1 MKFYLIQNLIF
12 AIILTYKFVS
22 SNESLPVKSSLK
34 RNSLDNNTNEES
46 EELFNEDSEDLIN
59 KIEEY
64 NVNDNAFSLEK
75 SSTRAKINEEPIE
88 DSNEVNDV
96 KVNYEDDNIEKYEK
110 YLIYNQQNAKKNN
123 ENSSDLNANF
133 VETRT
138 KLFSKLLTR
147 NYNENYSLNLMKSNS
162 PDSGSSNSSPA
173 QTGTSYFK
181 RILKM
186 RKKRAYIICK
196 VFDKTPF
203 IAEIL
208 TLSAVEKIGLI
219 LSPEFLQVEKN
230 IIERYL
236 IMLEIPSRMLS
247 NSSKLLLNSLL
258 CNWKN
263 NSLRKVLM
271 EITDGLCKGDDN
283 SIVIYKEIITSVLID
298 YLLKSELYYQND
310 IEARLALVN
319 VFNSLIMK
327 YEPIIKIEFVNKY
340 LQVSDALK
348 EKLTMLI
355 LDLYPQE
362 KGKKKL

>member
-1 MKFYLIQNLIF
+1 MKFYLIQNFILS
-12 AIILTYKFVS
+12 IILTIELVS
-22 SNESLPVKSSLK
+22 SNENLPVRSSLK
-34 RNSLDNNTNEES
+34 NNHLKNTTNEEP

-59 KIEEY
+59 NIEEY
-64 NVNDNAFSLEK
+64 DVNNNAFNLENTK
-75 SSTRAKINEEPIE
+75 RKNNEEPIE
-88 DSNEVNDV
+88 DADDV
-96 KVNYEDDNIEKYEK
+96 KLNYDDEDNENYNNK
-110 YLIYNQQNAKKNN
+110 YLIYSKNIN
-123 ENSSDLNANF
+123 KNDENSNDLNANF

-138 KLFSKLLTR
+138 KLFTKLLTR
-147 NYNENYSLNLMKSNS
+147 NYNENYSLNLMRSNS
-162 PDSGSSNSSPA
+162 PDNSNSNSSPA
-173 QTGTSYFK
+173 QSGPSYFK

-230 IIERYL
+230 IVERYL

-263 NSLRKVLM
+263 NSLRKLLM

-283 SIVIYKEIITSVLID
+283 SIVIYKEIVTSVLID
-298 YLLKSELYYQND
+298 YLLKSQLYYQND

-362 KGKKKL
+362 KGKAILY